1 MDSCTFGC
9 YKTWGAASYSICNLQ
24 GADSSLLELP
34 YRCKSLGKKNLF
46 FYFFIFWAKRRWNNK
61 AECLKSSLSW
71 AVHFFWIFSL
81 KIPIRQWNC
90 LLNLNNFNI
99 FLKKYCNVYFI
110 RSTKQ
115 STLNKGCLFKIS
127 PIHLCHSFC
136 ILKCSWNFLSNIF
149 HKCFWQWRQT
159 LHLLSL

>member
-1 MDSCTFGC
+1 MGVIKHEEQPVTVSVISKELIQVSWSCLIAV
-9 YKTWGAASYSICNLQ
+9 KVWV
-24 GADSSLLELP
+24 
-34 YRCKSLGKKNLF
+34 KKI
-46 FYFFIFWAKRRWNNK
+46 FYFFIFWAKRRWNDK